1 MRRTWVRKALMTMC
15 AMCAMATLLGAG
27 AAAATPDP
35 ALRGQLEQLAKA
47 RVFFAHQSVGG
58 NLIEGLQAL
67 ARDNGVALQVRD
79 VARDPSVP
87 NQTFGHVFVGENGK
101 PLAKLDE
108 YKDRLAKQQSAPPEL
123 AMVKLCYL
131 DFTASTDPK
140 AVFARYQA
148 DLAALRTQL
157 PTTRFVH
164 VTTPLTTIE
173 SGPKAWLKRLIG
185 RTPWGVVEN
194 QKREQYNLL
203 MRNAYAGREPL
214 FDLAKMEST
223 AEDGS
228 PTLTTSGDA
237 RTPALTPA
245 YTSDGSHLNPH
256 GERVAA
262 RSLAGVLAQALAS
275 RPAAP

>member
-1 MRRTWVRKALMTMC
+1 
-15 AMCAMATLLGAG
+15 MCAMATALTAAT
-27 AAAATPDP
+27 AAAPDP
-35 ALRGQLEQLAKA
+35 ALRAQLEQLAQR

-79 VARDPSVP
+79 VAHDPNVP

-108 YKDRLAKQQSAPPEL
+108 YKDRLTKQSSPPEL
-123 AMVKLCYL
+123 AMVKLCFL
-131 DFTASTDPK
+131 DFTASTDPS

-148 DLAALRTQL
+148 DLAALRAQL
-157 PTTRFVH
+157 PATRFVH

-173 SGPKAWLKRLIG
+173 TGPKAWLKRLLG
-185 RTPWGVVEN
+185 KSPWGLVEN
-194 QKREQYNLL
+194 QKREQYNQLL
-203 MRNAYAGREPL
+203 RNAYAGREPL
-214 FDLAKMEST
+214 FDLAKLEST

-228 PTLTTSGDA
+228 RTLTTSGSTQTA
-237 RTPALTPA
+237 ALTAA

-256 GERVAA
+256 GERIAA
-262 RSLAGVLAQALAS
+262 RGLAGVLSQALGP
-275 RPAAP
+275 RPATP

>member
-1 MRRTWVRKALMTMC
+1 MRCGWLRKGLMMC
-15 AMCAMATLLGAG
+15 AIATALTGAS
-27 AAAATPDP
+27 AAAPDAP
-35 ALRGQLEQLAKA
+35 LRAQLEQLAQR

-79 VARDPSVP
+79 VARDPNVP

-108 YKDRLAKQQSAPPEL
+108 YKDRLTKQQSSPPEL

-131 DFTASTDPK
+131 DFTAGTDPK
-140 AVFARYQA
+140 VVFARYQA
-148 DLAALRTQL
+148 DLAVLRATL

-185 RTPWGVVEN
+185 RSPWGVVEN
-194 QKREQYNLL
+194 QKREQYNQL
-203 MRNAYAGREPL
+203 MRSAYAGREPL
-214 FDLAKMEST
+214 FDLAKLEAT

-228 PTLTTSGDA
+228 RTLTISGDTQTA
-237 RTPALTPA
+237 ALTPA

-256 GERVAA
+256 GERIAA
-262 RSLAGVLAQALAS
+262 RGLAGVLAQALPA

>member
-1 MRRTWVRKALMTMC
+1 
-15 AMCAMATLLGAG
+15 MATLLGVG
-27 AAAATPDP
+27 ATAATPDP
-35 ALRGQLEQLAKA
+35 ALRAQLEQLAKA

-58 NLIEGLQAL
+58 NLIEGLQVL

-79 VARDPSVP
+79 VAREPSVP

-101 PLAKLDE
+101 PLAKFDE
-108 YKDRLAKQQSAPPEL
+108 YKDRLTKQQGTPPEL

-148 DLAALRTQL
+148 DLAALRAQL

-164 VTTPLTTIE
+164 ITTPLTTIE
-173 SGPKAWLKRLIG
+173 SGPKAWLKRMIG
-185 RTPWGVVEN
+185 RSPWGVIEN
-194 QKREQYNLL
+194 QKREQYNQL
-203 MRNAYAGREPL
+203 MRSAYAGREPL
-214 FDLAKMEST
+214 FDLAKLEAT

-228 PTLTTSGDA
+228 RTLTISGDTQTA
-237 RTPALTPA
+237 ALTPA

>member
-1 MRRTWVRKALMTMC
+1 
-15 AMCAMATLLGAG
+15 MATASTGAG
-27 AAAATPDP
+27 AAAPDP
-35 ALRGQLEQLAKA
+35 ALRAQLEQLGQH

-58 NLIEGLQAL
+58 NLIEGLQVL
-67 ARDNGVALQVRD
+67 ARENAVSLQVRD

-108 YKDRLAKQQSAPPEL
+108 YRDRLLKQRSAPPEL
-123 AMVKLCYL
+123 AMVKLCFL
-131 DFTASTDPK
+131 DFTASTDPQ
-140 AVFARYQA
+140 AVFARYQS
-148 DLAALRTQL
+148 DLATLRAQL

-173 SGPKAWLKRLIG
+173 TGPKAWLKRLLG
-185 RTPWGVVEN
+185 RAPWGVVEN
-194 QKREQYNLL
+194 QKREQYNQL
-203 MRNAYAGREPL
+203 MRSAYAGREPL
-214 FDLAKMEST
+214 FDLATLEST

-228 PTLTTSGDA
+228 KTLTTWGDT
-237 RTPALTPA
+237 RTPAMTPA
-245 YTSDGSHLNPH
+245 YTDDGNHLGPH

>member
-1 MRRTWVRKALMTMC
+1 MTRGVWFGRVLT
-15 AMCAMATLLGAG
+15 MCAMATALTGAF
-27 AAAATPDP
+27 AAAPDP
-35 ALRGQLEQLAKA
+35 ALRAQLEQLAQH

-58 NLIEGLQAL
+58 NLIEGLQTL

-108 YKDRLAKQQSAPPEL
+108 YRDRLLKQRSAPPEL
-123 AMVKLCYL
+123 AMVKLCFL
-131 DFTASTDPK
+131 DFTPGTDPQ
-140 AVFARYQA
+140 AVFARYQS
-148 DLAALRTQL
+148 DLAVLRAQL

-164 VTTPLTTIE
+164 VTTPLTTVE
-173 SGPKAWLKRLIG
+173 TGPKAWFKRLLG
-185 RTPWGVVEN
+185 RAPWGVVEN
-194 QKREQYNLL
+194 QKREQYNQL
-203 MRNAYAGREPL
+203 MRSAYAGREPL
-214 FDLAKMEST
+214 FDLAALEST

-228 PTLTTSGDA
+228 KTLTTWGDM
-237 RTPALTPA
+237 RTPAMTPA
-245 YTSDGSHLNPH
+245 YTDDGSHLGPL

-262 RSLAGVLAQALAS
+262 GSLAGVLAQVLAS

>member
-1 MRRTWVRKALMTMC
+1 MRSVWFRKVLT
-15 AMCAMATLLGAG
+15 MCAMATALTGAS
-27 AAAATPDP
+27 AAAAPDP
-35 ALRGQLEQLAKA
+35 ALRAQLEQLAQH

-58 NLIEGLQAL
+58 NLIEGLQSL

-79 VARDPSVP
+79 VARDPNVP
-87 NQTFGHVFVGENGK
+87 NQTFGHVFVGVNGK
-101 PLAKLDE
+101 PLEKLDE
-108 YKDRLAKQQSAPPEL
+108 YRDRLVKQRSTPPDL
-123 AMVKLCYL
+123 AMVKLCFL

-140 AVFARYQA
+140 AVFARYQS
-148 DLAALRTQL
+148 DLAVLRAQL

-173 SGPKAWLKRLIG
+173 SGPKVWLKRLLG
-185 RTPWGVVEN
+185 NTPWGVIEN
-194 QKREQYNLL
+194 QKREQYNEL
-203 MRNAYAGREPL
+203 MRSAYAGREPL
-214 FDLAKMEST
+214 FDLARLEST

-228 PTLTTSGDA
+228 KTLTTWGDT
-237 RTPALTPA
+237 RTPAMTPV